1 MLISDSTGITRL
13 TIWEDEIGQI
23 VPNNSYRL
31 VDVAVK
37 EFKDKKFLS
46 TVRNESTIEPI
57 DDIGVVVENDQYDD
71 EVPSSDGSLSTNAK
85 VIAANAPN

>member
-1 MLISDSTGITRL
+1 M
-13 TIWEDEIGQI
+13 
-23 VPNNSYRL
+23 
-31 VDVAVK
+31 K

-57 DDIGVVVENDQYDD
+57 NDIGVVVEDDQYDD
-71 EVPSSDGSLSTNAK
+71 EVPSSDASLSTNAK